1 MINNKLKYNYKPLK
15 FKKMKTLKKTLNYS
29 TKMLFVAICSML
41 FVALSTNSCGGKPE
55 PLGGKYTLTSMESG
69 GEKISGSDLKS
80 LGMEFNFEFHDNG
93 VCNASMFGLEAEG
106 TYKLDGEKLTITI
119 RNDDNEDKEL
129 SGTYANNK
137 VTLMMD
143 DAKMVFKK
151 D

>member
-1 MINNKLKYNYKPLK
+1 
-15 FKKMKTLKKTLNYS
+15 
-29 TKMLFVAICSML
+29 
-41 FVALSTNSCGGKPE
+41 
-55 PLGGKYTLTSMESG
+55 
-69 GEKISGSDLKS
+69 
-80 LGMEFNFEFHDNG
+80 
-93 VCNASMFGLEAEG
+93 LEAEG